1 MISFFAYNIIVVI
14 ISLNNQQAPFSIT
27 HDVVTHNDLISDG
40 VSVVE
45 KRMNNE
51 IDDSV
56 VCFEMSICIV
66 INSTFSKEGKAN
78 SARSNGKNVRYSN

>member
-27 HDVVTHNDLISDG
+27 HDVVTHNDMISDG

-45 KRMNNE
+45 KRMNNG

-66 INSTFSKEGKAN
+66 KSAFSKEWKAN
-78 SARSNGKNVRYSN
+78 GARSNGKNVRYSN